1 MRGWTYN
8 AVSNTY
14 FNDEKVRAW
23 PEDGRWFGLYLLVNE
38 KRSAE
43 GFYGLPLGLMCD
55 DLGWDRERLLA
66 ALEIVRDAGF
76 ASYDETARVVLI
88 HKALKYHPPRGHPS
102 ITGALKAVIGVQGSP
117 ALFEQFLSAADKYAP
132 DFAKA
137 IRTHYELPRG
147 GMAGAIGS
155 PE

>member
-23 PEDGRWFGLYLLVNE
+23 PEDARWFGLYLLVNE

-43 GFYGLPLGLMCD
+43 GFYGLPLGLACD
-55 DLGWDRERLLA
+55 DLGWDRERLEQ
-66 ALEIVRDAGF
+66 ALQVVQDAGF
-76 ASYDETARVVLI
+76 ASYDATARVVLI
-88 HKALKYHPPRGHPS
+88 HKALKYHPPKGRPS
-102 ITGALKAVIGVQGSP
+102 ITGALKAVVSVQGSP
-117 ALFEQFLSAADKYAP
+117 ALFDHFLAAADKYAP
-132 DFAKA
+132 DFAAA
-137 IRTHYELPRG
+137 IRTHYKLPEG
-147 GMAGAIGS
+147 AMAGAIPS

>member
-23 PEDGRWFGLYLLVNE
+23 PEDARWLGLYLLTNE
-38 KRSAE
+38 QRSAE
-43 GFYGLPLGLMCD
+43 GFYGLPLGLACD
-55 DLGWDRERLLA
+55 DLAWSRERLLA
-66 ALEIVRDAGF
+66 ALAEVQAIGF

-88 HKALKYHPPRGHPS
+88 HKALKYHPPKGRPS
-102 ITGALKAVIGVQGSP
+102 IMGALKAVVAVKGTP
-117 ALFEQFLSAADKYAP
+117 ALFDQFVTAADKYAP
-132 DFAKA
+132 DFAHA
-137 IRTHYELPRG
+137 IRVHYELPAG
-147 GMAGAIGS
+147 GMAGGIGS